1 VREKMANTEP
11 INILPT
17 FLKEIIKREIEAE
30 YDETKKKYVEKFE
43 KEWELQRDKVIAGI
57 ILNVSKYM
65 TYQDMGTTLR
75 IEILK
80 REVN

>member
-1 VREKMANTEP
+1 MANTEP